1 MDTVDQS
8 GKRITVRDI
17 AKAAGVSHSTV
28 SRALQGSPLVRK
40 ETRSKLVKL
49 AEKMGYRPDPML
61 SALTAYRSRVQLRK
75 QRDALAFVV
84 GPYVVKGWEDIIQSA
99 HERAERLGFDLQEY
113 IWKDDLSPTRQSEI
127 IRSRGVK
134 GIIVGPLTKENHL
147 IELPLRINYFSF
159 VAIGRFI
166 SHPRI
171 NTVTPN
177 HFGSVRQA
185 MDVLRA
191 KGYKRI
197 GLALLERLNFHV
209 DDRIRTAYLG
219 YQSYLPDTECVP
231 MCHPSSEECETSQIL
246 QWYEEE
252 RPDAILSY
260 NHIYDHLVEAGIR
273 IPEDVAFASL
283 NLNSENENRIAGTN
297 VNDQMVGQVA
307 VNLLNSQLL
316 IGEIGEPEIRQ
327 TLIVDTFWEDG
338 PTAPSLRLVG
348 KALPAEVNL

>member
-1 MDTVDQS
+1 MNTGDQS
-8 GKRITVRDI
+8 GKRVTVRDI
-17 AKAAGVSHSTV
+17 AQAAGVSHSTV

-40 ETRSKLVKL
+40 DTGKKLVDL

-84 GPYVVKGWEDIIQSA
+84 GPYVIKGWSDIIQSA

-113 IWKDDLSPTRQSEI
+113 VWREDLSASRQSEI
-127 IRSRGVK
+127 LRSRGVR

-147 IELPLRINYFSF
+147 IKLPLRINYFSF

-166 SHPRI
+166 STPRV

-185 MDVLRA
+185 MDMLRG
-191 KGYKRI
+191 KGYRRI

-219 YQSYLPDTECVP
+219 YQSYLPDMECVP

-246 QWYEEE
+246 RWFEEE
-252 RPDAILSY
+252 KPDAILSY
-260 NHIYDHLVEAGIR
+260 NHIHEHLVDAGIR

-283 NLNSENENRIAGTN
+283 NLNSQTEGRIAGTN
-297 VNDQMVGQVA
+297 VNDRMVGQVA

-316 IGEIGEPEIRQ
+316 SGEIGEPEVRQ

-338 PTAPSLRLVG
+338 PTAPQCSPLPTSLLTAT
-348 KALPAEVNL
+348 K